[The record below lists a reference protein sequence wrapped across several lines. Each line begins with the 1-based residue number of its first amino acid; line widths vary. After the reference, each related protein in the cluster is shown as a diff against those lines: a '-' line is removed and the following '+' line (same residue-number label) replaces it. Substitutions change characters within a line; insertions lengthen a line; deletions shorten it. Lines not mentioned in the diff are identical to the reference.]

1 MRLSSRTEY
10 ALLALIYLARLKE
23 GEFAH
28 GQSISEAQGIPM
40 SFLQQILFSLKQSRL
55 VKSVKGRS
63 GGYCLSKSASEI
75 SVAEVVRLFDG
86 PLAPSR
92 TVSKYFHEAT
102 PIAGEKKVTRLLRD
116 IRDHV
121 AKLLEGTSLA
131 DLI

>member
-23 GEFAH
+23 GDFAH
-28 GQSISEAQGIPM
+28 GQDIADAQGIPM

-63 GGYCLSKSASEI
+63 GGYCLSKPASEI
-75 SVAEVVRLFDG
+75 SVAEIVRLFDG
-86 PLAPSR
+86 PIAPSR

-102 PIAGEKKVTRLLRD
+102 PISGEKKVTRLLRD

-131 DLI
+131 DLV